1 MLMKTLVKTDGLFPT
16 MNNVMDDFF
25 STEMMEWNTRN
36 MSNVG
41 RTLPFV
47 NIKETPTEYSIDL
60 AVPGLKKEDFK
71 IELTN
76 HILTVSSK
84 HEEEKVEKD
93 SEGTYTRK
101 EFSYNSFYRSFTLP
115 ETANND
121 KIHATYKEGILRVV
135 VVKKPVSSPKTSTAL
150 TIK

>member
-1 MLMKTLVKTDGLFPT
+1 MKTLVKTDGLFPT

-25 STEMMEWNTRN
+25 STEMMEWNGRSV
-36 MSNVG
+36 SNVG

-47 NIKETPTEYSIDL
+47 NIKETPKEYTIDL
-60 AVPGLKKEDFK
+60 AVPGFKKEDFK
-71 IELTN
+71 IEHTN
-76 HILTVSSK
+76 HILTVCSK
-84 HEEEKVEKD
+84 HEEEKMEKD
-93 SEGTYTRK
+93 VEGTYTRK

-121 KIHATYKEGILRVV
+121 EIHATYKEGILSVV
-135 VVKKPVSSPKTSTAL
+135 VVKKPVSSPNTSKAI